1 MATTRDSHSKSVGQ
15 VLTAG
20 HVLFGAGL
28 GVVFPW
34 VLAAELLALLPF
46 APNGG
51 IFDTDLS
58 LLTDPGYLGRVLL
71 LGVMQAFLYA
81 IAVRRMAVLADDAAP
96 EAGLWPVLRVVPAT
110 VIGYICYELIIVIGL
125 LFTFAFFM
133 LGAFIIG
140 PLAGVVLCVLPLAP
154 TAAAS
159 TALALFVFPAVLE
172 GRGPFAAL
180 GESSRLAKT
189 AWVKVSLVISV
200 PAVALLA
207 AAVVTDMGGLMH
219 GVSAG
224 LDALRSSR
232 DGGISMDQAGSLL
245 SGFKAPVSNGGY
257 DGWRIAG
264 TLLSGVAWWYTLAV
278 CYVQYR
284 DLKRR
289 SEA

>member
-1 MATTRDSHSKSVGQ
+1 MATTRDSRPKSVGQ

-20 HVLFGAGL
+20 HVLFSAGF

-46 APNGG
+46 APTGG

-58 LLTDPGYLGRVLL
+58 LLADPGYLGRVLL

-81 IAVRRMAVLADDAAP
+81 IAVRRMAVLAGDAAP
-96 EAGLWPVLRVVPAT
+96 GAGLWPVLRVIPAT
-110 VIGYICYELIIVIGL
+110 VIGYICYELIVIIGL

-224 LDALRSSR
+224 LDALRSSG

-245 SGFKAPVSNGGY
+245 SGFKVPVSNGGY
-257 DGWRIAG
+257 DSWRIAG

-284 DLKRR
+284 DLKDQP
-289 SEA
+289 AA